1 FRLDNPIDCDWP
13 EISSGLDVIRRARAR
28 KQGDRW
34 NMKWKALSSYPLPF
48 SIAMIWPPD
57 EFVSAG
63 ATFEH
68 LFWRW
73 IGDFSVNV
81 VEYQLR
87 KILIN
92 RVCVLCLPGIF
103 AVYIILNVP
112 PTALSTYVA
121 TACLAS
127 MIVGIAYAF
136 FTISTNFAQMRQMKE
151 LALYGDI
158 DRLMHEITTE
168 YLEFANFAVSFA
180 HSSKLVVGNHW
191 LIHITRFDFTIVNLT
206 DVTFEVIK
214 TATVHSLLISRRER
228 FPPSSL
234 SLSPS
239 RLWVRRLRCPQD
251 RLWQALS
258 HPVTPP
264 KSLPCWNPFTRRLMQ
279 CPNCNTLRQELV
291 DLKRSLDK
299 TTDKQPLS
307 LPAPTQDTYSVVK
320 RALNDA
326 STYAEKAKRAV
337 WVGREELSTPDQTTS
352 ADQKAIESLCEE
364 LNDPH
369 ISDALKNGQIQH
381 HRHPHEKGDR
391 KRRILKIAFTDEK
404 TRDKFLSLCR
414 SSRPDTIT
422 KTPGNFVRRDLCP
435 YELDLERKARI
446 DAYTMNCK
454 LGALVY
460 GIRDEKLI
468 KFNGSNPRPLPS
480 DYANRPPRGFNNT
493 SLNANV
499 NVNTSLLFDT
509 VNQSNDSS
517 ILGSISPM
525 QVKPNA
531 TSTSTAN
538 GYNLILLTE
547 TWLTN
552 DDSDAYLMGSA
563 DDYVV
568 FRKDRTVTPD
578 KSRGGGVAILVS
590 PLLHPILIDTFSSD
604 GIETLVID
612 IHPSIPI
619 RSTRICL
626 VYRSPSCSSP
636 SLQSF
641 LSFIEPLIGNLPFL
655 ICGDLNF
662 PNIDWTSL
670 TSPTQ
675 NDFLSFASD
684 NRMTQFVNFKTR
696 GENTLDLIL
705 CNKDIVRNVAP
716 TIPFADHSSI
726 TFSLGH
732 ASPPSRE
739 FVPSRQYHLADW
751 ESINNCMS
759 AHDWT
764 LALSSLDADNAF
776 SYFSEFANSVLDTF
790 VPKTTSAPFSR
801 YPKHLRILYGKS
813 QRASIAA
820 PNSVR
825 TIHLVKRFERSLRE
839 HSVRIETSV
848 VDSKNPKAF
857 YALCKSRLK
866 SCNSAPPGTV
876 DIDGT
881 HLLSNTDKAHA
892 FSRAKVNLMFKC
904 FFSSDPN
911 LYSRAYTT
919 FIRPLL
925 EYGSVI
931 WSPHTVTLANQI
943 EAVQRNFSLRL
954 FTRCR
959 IPYSLYPDRINQLS
973 LQTLEHRRFIFDL
986 LFLHKSVHGFYSYDH
1001 SNLFKLS
1008 PLTRSLR
1015 RAHSLRI
1022 ALPFVPPTSHSSF
1035 VTRVIDQWNHLNNE
1049 RSNDELQ
1056 FLVIEAQIRHKNIKS
1071 FRFRVRTEQFRD
1083 LQEKV
1088 NAPIGMA
1095 RNVILHQSL
1104 NERFVTAFINCI
1116 DKNPRVVYSRIGE
1129 LEPCFG
1135 CSSELPNVKLEKRC
1149 REVIEGSP
1157 ACRQCF
1163 CRPMWC
1169 VGCLG
1174 RIFAAKQNQARPER
1188 WLDGQASCPTCRA
1201 EFCMLDVSFIV
1212 ADESELRSSPGQDDI
1227 NPINFDLP
1235 MDQNF
1240 SED

>member
-1 FRLDNPIDCDWP
+1 
-13 EISSGLDVIRRARAR
+13 
-28 KQGDRW
+28 
-34 NMKWKALSSYPLPF
+34 
-48 SIAMIWPPD
+48 
-57 EFVSAG
+57 
-63 ATFEH
+63 
-68 LFWRW
+68 
-73 IGDFSVNV
+73 
-81 VEYQLR
+81 
-87 KILIN
+87 
-92 RVCVLCLPGIF
+92 
-103 AVYIILNVP
+103 
-112 PTALSTYVA
+112 
-121 TACLAS
+121 
-127 MIVGIAYAF
+127 
-136 FTISTNFAQMRQMKE
+136 
-151 LALYGDI
+151 
-158 DRLMHEITTE
+158 
-168 YLEFANFAVSFA
+168 
-180 HSSKLVVGNHW
+180 
-191 LIHITRFDFTIVNLT
+191 
-206 DVTFEVIK
+206 
-214 TATVHSLLISRRER
+214 
-228 FPPSSL
+228 
-234 SLSPS
+234 
-239 RLWVRRLRCPQD
+239 
-251 RLWQALS
+251 
-258 HPVTPP
+258 
-264 KSLPCWNPFTRRLMQ
+264 
-279 CPNCNTLRQELV
+279 
-291 DLKRSLDK
+291 
-299 TTDKQPLS
+299 
-307 LPAPTQDTYSVVK
+307 
-320 RALNDA
+320 
-326 STYAEKAKRAV
+326 
-337 WVGREELSTPDQTTS
+337 
-352 ADQKAIESLCEE
+352 
-364 LNDPH
+364 
-369 ISDALKNGQIQH
+369 
-381 HRHPHEKGDR
+381 
-391 KRRILKIAFTDEK
+391 
-404 TRDKFLSLCR
+404 
-414 SSRPDTIT
+414 
-422 KTPGNFVRRDLCP
+422 
-435 YELDLERKARI
+435 
-446 DAYTMNCK
+446 
-454 LGALVY
+454 
-460 GIRDEKLI
+460 
-468 KFNGSNPRPLPS
+468 
-480 DYANRPPRGFNNT
+480 
-493 SLNANV
+493 
-499 NVNTSLLFDT
+499 
-509 VNQSNDSS
+509 
-517 ILGSISPM
+517 
-525 QVKPNA
+525 
-531 TSTSTAN
+531 
-538 GYNLILLTE
+538 
-547 TWLTN
+547 
-552 DDSDAYLMGSA
+552 MGSA
-563 DDYVV
+563 GDYVV

-684 NRMTQFVNFKTR
+684 NRMTQFINFKTR

-866 SCNSAPPGTV
+866 SCNSAPPGIV

-892 FSRAKVNLMFKC
+892 FSRYFASVSTSPLHGPLTHPTPSPAIPQFDLPCINPEQILIAIRSLVPKCNSSPDGLSYFDAKLFLVPRMTSKARAKVNLMFKC

-931 WSPHTVTLANQI
+931 WSPHTVNLANQI

-973 LQTLEHRRFIFDL
+973 LQTLEHRRFISDL

-1001 SNLFKLS
+1001 SNLFKLY

-1035 VTRVIDQWNHLNNE
+1035 VTRVIDQWNVL
-1049 RSNDELQ
+1049 
-1056 FLVIEAQIRHKNIKS
+1056 
-1071 FRFRVRTEQFRD
+1071 
-1083 LQEKV
+1083 
-1088 NAPIGMA
+1088 
-1095 RNVILHQSL
+1095 
-1104 NERFVTAFINCI
+1104 
-1116 DKNPRVVYSRIGE
+1116 
-1129 LEPCFG
+1129 
-1135 CSSELPNVKLEKRC
+1135 SEEYA
-1149 REVIEGSP
+1149 I
-1157 ACRQCF
+1157 
-1163 CRPMWC
+1163 
-1169 VGCLG
+1169 
-1174 RIFAAKQNQARPER
+1174 
-1188 WLDGQASCPTCRA
+1188 
-1201 EFCMLDVSFIV
+1201 
-1212 ADESELRSSPGQDDI
+1212 SSPF
-1227 NPINFDLP
+1227 NFRSHLLSLP
-1235 MDQNF
+1235 SISF
-1240 SED
+1240 SSDSLLRL

>member
-1 FRLDNPIDCDWP
+1 MGPPPPLPSRSAMACAK
-13 EISSGLDVIRRARAR
+13 SSGDAAKIV
-28 KQGDRW
+28 
-34 NMKWKALSSYPLPF
+34 ALLESLHAK
-48 SIAMIWPPD
+48 IDAM
-57 EFVSAG
+57 
-63 ATFEH
+63 
-68 LFWRW
+68 
-73 IGDFSVNV
+73 
-81 VEYQLR
+81 
-87 KILIN
+87 
-92 RVCVLCLPGIF
+92 
-103 AVYIILNVP
+103 
-112 PTALSTYVA
+112 
-121 TACLAS
+121 
-127 MIVGIAYAF
+127 
-136 FTISTNFAQMRQMKE
+136 
-151 LALYGDI
+151 
-158 DRLMHEITTE
+158 
-168 YLEFANFAVSFA
+168 
-180 HSSKLVVGNHW
+180 
-191 LIHITRFDFTIVNLT
+191 
-206 DVTFEVIK
+206 
-214 TATVHSLLISRRER
+214 
-228 FPPSSL
+228 
-234 SLSPS
+234 
-239 RLWVRRLRCPQD
+239 
-251 RLWQALS
+251 
-258 HPVTPP
+258 P
-264 KSLPCWNPFTRRLMQ
+264 KCE
-279 CPNCNTLRQELV
+279 CNTLRQELV

-468 KFNGSNPRPLPS
+468 KFNGSNSRPLPS

-525 QVKPNA
+525 QVKPND

-626 VYRSPSCSSP
+626 
-636 SLQSF
+636 
-641 LSFIEPLIGNLPFL
+641 
-655 ICGDLNF
+655 
-662 PNIDWTSL
+662 
-670 TSPTQ
+670 
-675 NDFLSFASD
+675 
-684 NRMTQFVNFKTR
+684 FVNFKTR

-820 PNSVR
+820 PNS
-825 TIHLVKRFERSLRE
+825 RSLRE

-866 SCNSAPPGTV
+866 SCNSAPPGIV

-892 FSRAKVNLMFKC
+892 FSRYFASVST
-904 FFSSDPN
+904 SSLHGPLTHPTPSPAIPQFDLPYPN

-943 EAVQRNFSLRL
+943 EA
-954 FTRCR
+954 
-959 IPYSLYPDRINQLS
+959 
-973 LQTLEHRRFIFDL
+973 HRRFISDL

-1008 PLTRSLR
+1008 PLIRSLR

-1035 VTRVIDQWNHLNNE
+1035 VTRVIDQWNVL
-1049 RSNDELQ
+1049 
-1056 FLVIEAQIRHKNIKS
+1056 
-1071 FRFRVRTEQFRD
+1071 
-1083 LQEKV
+1083 
-1088 NAPIGMA
+1088 
-1095 RNVILHQSL
+1095 
-1104 NERFVTAFINCI
+1104 
-1116 DKNPRVVYSRIGE
+1116 
-1129 LEPCFG
+1129 
-1135 CSSELPNVKLEKRC
+1135 SEEYA
-1149 REVIEGSP
+1149 I
-1157 ACRQCF
+1157 
-1163 CRPMWC
+1163 
-1169 VGCLG
+1169 
-1174 RIFAAKQNQARPER
+1174 
-1188 WLDGQASCPTCRA
+1188 
-1201 EFCMLDVSFIV
+1201 
-1212 ADESELRSSPGQDDI
+1212 SSPF
-1227 NPINFDLP
+1227 NFRSHLLSLP
-1235 MDQNF
+1235 SISF
-1240 SED
+1240 SSDSLLRL